1 MSFRTIAATAAL
13 SLAPLLPTGM
23 VIAQPHG
30 GHDHA
35 SAATSAHATQA
46 ATQDLAEGEIRRID
60 ASTGRVT
67 IRHGFIKSLDMPPMT
82 MVFTATEPG
91 LLNNL
96 KVGDKVRF
104 AAKQQQG
111 KIIVTQIVAAP

>member
-1 MSFRTIAATAAL
+1 MKTRRIAFAAAVSLAAL
-13 SLAPLLPTGM
+13 VASGA

-35 SAATSAHATQA
+35 AASTPVPATSAV
-46 ATQDLAEGEIRRID
+46 TQDLAEGEIRRID
-60 ASTGRVT
+60 VSTGRVT
-67 IRHGFIKSLDMPPMT
+67 IRHGYIKSLDMPPMT
-82 MVFTATEPG
+82 MVFTAAEPG

-104 AAKQQQG
+104 AAEQQQG
-111 KIIVTQIVAAP
+111 KITVTRIELAP

>member
-1 MSFRTIAATAAL
+1 MNIRNIVATAAL

-23 VIAQPHG
+23 AIAQPHG

-35 SAATSAHATQA
+35 PTSTPAPATQA
-46 ATQDLAEGEIRRID
+46 VTQDLAEGEIRRID

-67 IRHGFIKSLDMPPMT
+67 IRHGVIKSIDMPPMT
-82 MVFTATEPG
+82 MVFHAAEPG

-96 KVGDKVRF
+96 KVGDKIRF
-104 AAKQQQG
+104 AAEQQQG
-111 KIIVTQIVAAP
+111 KIIVTRIELAP